1 MGMKDRQCFTDIHQ
15 LLSLLLSGSIV
26 DILDDEVRNARYP
39 LVAIP
44 VGFVDW
50 IEYRFWSVCWSESR
64 K

>member
-44 VGFVDW
+44 VDFMGW
-50 IEYRFWSVCWSESR
+50 IEYRFWSVC
-64 K
+64 

>member
-1 MGMKDRQCFTDIHQ
+1 MGMKGRQCFTDIHQ

-26 DILDDEVRNARYP
+26 DILDDDVRNARYP

-44 VGFVDW
+44 VGLKDW
-50 IEYRFWSVCWSESR
+50 IECRFWSACWSELR